1 VGDDAP
7 VVRPIDRGGVVV
19 LAGPGDTTDIVAHA
33 LSAEV
38 PDLVVIEEQS
48 PSRSRM
54 ARRRAER
61 VGWPTV
67 IGQVLFVT
75 AVMPAL
81 RWWGEARIRTIV
93 SEAAM
98 DPTPFAGKRRVESV
112 NGSDTIELL
121 QTLRPRLI
129 VVNGTRIIGR
139 SLLEAIEC
147 PIINTH
153 AGITPRFRGVHG
165 GYWALAEGRPDL
177 VGTTVHL
184 VDPGI
189 DTGGVLARA
198 YFDTTDADTIATYPY
213 LHLAAGLPLLTEQVR
228 RVLAG
233 GSLTPVDDDLTVEG
247 SHLYLHPTLW
257 GYLRAWIFD
266 HVR

>member
-1 VGDDAP
+1 MDP
-7 VVRPIDRGGVVV
+7 GGVVV

-33 LSAEV
+33 LSAQV

-61 VGWPTV
+61 VGWPKV

-75 AVMPAL
+75 ALMPVL
-81 RWWGEARIRTIV
+81 RWWGEARIRAV
-93 SEAAM
+93 VAGAGM
-98 DPTPFAGKRRVESV
+98 DPTPFAGKHRVESV
-112 NGSDTIELL
+112 NGSDTIELV
-121 QTLRPRLI
+121 QRLRPRLI

-139 SLLEAIEC
+139 ALLDAIDC
-147 PIINTH
+147 PIVNTH
-153 AGITPRFRGVHG
+153 AGITPRYRGVHG

-198 YFDTTDADTIATYPY
+198 YFDTTASDTIATYPY
-213 LHLAAGLPLLTEQVR
+213 LHLAAGLQMLVVDVI
-228 RVLAG
+228 RV
-233 GSLTPVDDDLTVEG
+233 V
-247 SHLYLHPTLW
+247 
-257 GYLRAWIFD
+257 
-266 HVR
+266 

>member
-1 VGDDAP
+1 
-7 VVRPIDRGGVVV
+7 VVV

-33 LSAEV
+33 LSALV
-38 PDLVVIEEQS
+38 PDVVVIEEQS

-61 VGWPTV
+61 VGWPKV
-67 IGQVLFVT
+67 IGQVLFV
-75 AVMPAL
+75 AAAMPAL
-81 RWWGEARIRTIV
+81 HWWGEARIGAIV
-93 SEAAM
+93 SGTGM
-98 DPTPFAGKRRVESV
+98 DPTPFAGKHRVESV

-121 QTLRPRLI
+121 QRLRPQLI

-139 SLLEAIEC
+139 TLLDTIDC

-153 AGITPRFRGVHG
+153 AGITPRYRGVHG

-198 YFDTTDADTIATYPY
+198 YFDTTAADTIATYPY
-213 LHLAAGLPLLTEQVR
+213 LHLAAGLPLLTDQVR

-233 GSLTPVDDDLTVEG
+233 DPLQPVADDPPVEG
-247 SHLYLHPTLW
+247 SRLYLHPTLW
-257 GYLRAWIFD
+257 GYLRGWIVD
-266 HVR
+266 RVR